1 MKHRLLFVLSLFVGF
16 ASFGQIARDSDQ
28 IQDGD
33 VRYHGQNRTSAT
45 ETVIMSE
52 DFANGIPST
61 WIHQGTA
68 NGTADPDA
76 RFEYRGIVTTP
87 SNATGSRGFYAGA
100 ALPIASPTTSN
111 GFIILDSDYLDNSGL
126 TGNNGNGPA
135 AAPHLVTLAPPMMDL
150 TQYSNIVVSFTNYYR
165 RRQGTQNLSTAVSA
179 TYLDFSTDG
188 GQTWPHSVELNTHIG
203 NNQSTAADFLVEVN
217 ASSFIG
223 GQDSAMFRLR
233 FDGRYYYWQVDDIE
247 VKVPEYNR
255 MKFTSFNGA
264 PPVDVLYNSTSRYG
278 HMSQFEQ
285 RPITVDANVYN
296 FGVNPQTNVYLA
308 LDVLDPNGAVV
319 ATAYSDTTA
328 SLAPGDTLDFTQLN
342 TYNRA
347 VGALTFVP
355 GTYSFAVRVVS
366 DSTIEAFDTL
376 SYQLSEQRMALDFGG
391 FDNSLGTNALG
402 LDGAGMAVYMD
413 LGMFNPATATAQRLF
428 GVELGLSS
436 LTTGGT
442 IEVSV
447 YDTAAWQGYTAGFDQ
462 TGLLAYATDSIT
474 AADISSQTK
483 YFDFGQQLLQSGAV
497 YVAVNMYSNNGQY
510 EVRLKN
516 DQTIRQTGL
525 SKMMYNANDARWF
538 SGYSNSMTF
547 NAPWI
552 RVDVCPNIPGAC
564 GLGTSEP
571 VETLWT
577 LSPNPGAQGFNVPEF
592 GEVSV
597 VDAFGRVVLCA
608 RAERGSWVDASK
620 WSPGLYFVTLNG
632 VTLRWI
638 KL

>member
-1 MKHRLLFVLSLFVGF
+1 MNRSLLFLLSLSASTLGF
-16 ASFGQIARDSDQ
+16 SQTAPDSDH
-28 IQDGD
+28 IQDGEI
-33 VRYHGQNRTSAT
+33 RFSGLSRRSTT

-52 DFANGIPST
+52 DFANGIPTS
-61 WIHQGTA
+61 WIHQGMA
-68 NGTADPDA
+68 NGAADPDA
-76 RFEYRGIVTTP
+76 RFEYRGIATTP
-87 SNATGSRGFYAGA
+87 SNATGSRGLFAGT
-100 ALPIASPTTSN
+100 ALPIASPTVSN
-111 GFIILDSDYLDNSGL
+111 GFIILDSDYLDNSGI
-126 TGNNGNGPA
+126 TGNGGNGPA

-150 TQYSNIVVSFTNYYR
+150 TQYSNIVVSFTNFYR
-165 RRQGTQNLSTAVSA
+165 RRQGTQNMSTAVAA
-179 TYLDFSTDG
+179 TYLDFSTDA

-203 NNQSTAADFLVEVN
+203 NNQSTAADYLIEVN

-233 FDGRYYYWQVDDIE
+233 FDGRLYYWQVDDIE
-247 VKVPEYNR
+247 VKVLEYNR

-264 PPVDVLYNSTSRYG
+264 PPVDVLYNSVSRYG

-296 FGVNPQTNVYLA
+296 FGVYPQTNVYLA
-308 LDVLDPNGAVV
+308 LDVLDPSGAVV

-328 SLAPGDTLDFTQLN
+328 SLASGDTLDYTQLN
-342 TYNRA
+342 TYNRV

-376 SYQLSEQRMALDFGG
+376 SYRLGEKRMALDYGR

-402 LDGAGMAVYMD
+402 LDGAGMAVYVD
-413 LGMFNPATATAQRLF
+413 LATFNAATATAQRLF

-462 TGLLAYATDSIT
+462 SGLLAFVDDSIT
-474 AADISSQTK
+474 AADIASQTK
-483 YFDFGQQLLQSGAV
+483 YFDFGEQLLQAGAV

-510 EVRLKN
+510 AVRLKN

-525 SKMMYNANDARWF
+525 SKMMYNANEGRWF
-538 SGYSNSMTF
+538 SGYSNSSTF

-552 RVDVCPNIPGAC
+552 RVDLCPNISAAC
-564 GLGTSEP
+564 GLSTNELEES
-571 VETLWT
+571 VWT
-577 LSPNPGAQGFNVPEF
+577 LSPNPGAQGFSVPEL
-592 GEVSV
+592 GVVEV
-597 VDAFGRVVLCA
+597 VDAFGRSLLHIRV
-608 RAERGSWVDASK
+608 ERGAWVDASM

-632 VTLRWI
+632 VTQRWI

>member
-33 VRYHGQNRTSAT
+33 VRYSGQYRTSAT

-76 RFEYRGIVTTP
+76 RFEYRGIATTP

-203 NNQSTAADFLVEVN
+203 HNQSTAADFLVEVN

-347 VGALTFVP
+347 VGALTFVT

-413 LGMFNPATATAQRLF
+413 LGMFNTATATAQRLF
-428 GVELGLSS
+428 GVELGL
-436 LTTGGT
+436 
-442 IEVSV
+442 
-447 YDTAAWQGYTAGFDQ
+447 
-462 TGLLAYATDSIT
+462 
-474 AADISSQTK
+474 
-483 YFDFGQQLLQSGAV
+483 
-497 YVAVNMYSNNGQY
+497 
-510 EVRLKN
+510 
-516 DQTIRQTGL
+516 
-525 SKMMYNANDARWF
+525 
-538 SGYSNSMTF
+538 
-547 NAPWI
+547 
-552 RVDVCPNIPGAC
+552 
-564 GLGTSEP
+564 
-571 VETLWT
+571 
-577 LSPNPGAQGFNVPEF
+577 
-592 GEVSV
+592 
-597 VDAFGRVVLCA
+597 
-608 RAERGSWVDASK
+608 
-620 WSPGLYFVTLNG
+620 
-632 VTLRWI
+632 
-638 KL
+638 